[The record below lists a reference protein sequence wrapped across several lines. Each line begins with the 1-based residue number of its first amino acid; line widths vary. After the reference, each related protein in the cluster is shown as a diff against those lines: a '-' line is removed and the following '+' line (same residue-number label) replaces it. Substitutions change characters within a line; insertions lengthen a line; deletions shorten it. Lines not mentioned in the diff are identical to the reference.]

1 MTNDVHH
8 QQRQTLAAESGD
20 RQLLLLVMAELKRAA
35 QEYAAAA
42 LEAHHPEVRRFFQGL
57 VERTCQHHDALL
69 RSMIE
74 LGVIARPQPARQ
86 EDVRQCI
93 FQRQQEGNELHAYV
107 HHQLRYGAG
116 HDPSAVWGTMWG
128 TMLNTMPLAYGAS
141 TGQTARYTEQSGQGS
156 CTGQSG
162 QIQQY
167 QQPQRFQQP
176 AYPMHHRDDP
186 PASMQSA
193 QRVQSMVNTYGQY
206 SQVHRPTAAEPSG
219 DPSKERRRTES
230 LYDEAADDDRTELQA
245 HQPGTFGFNQEFG
258 HPEGSSSDR
267 AASTASTA
275 TTGSSSYSSK
285 EEEAAE
291 RP

>member
-1 MTNDVHH
+1 MMNDVHH

-42 LEAHHPEVRRFFQGL
+42 LEAHHPEVRRFFHGL
-57 VERTCQHHDALL
+57 VERTCQHHDTLL

-74 LGVIARPQPARQ
+74 LGMIARPQLARQ

-93 FQRQQEGNELHAYV
+93 LHSQQEGNELHAYV
-107 HHQLRYGAG
+107 HHQLRYEAG
-116 HDPSAVWGTMWG
+116 QGPNAAWGTMWG
-128 TMLNTMPLAYGAS
+128 TIPSSYGLS
-141 TGQTARYTEQSGQGS
+141 VGQTGGYTGQA
-156 CTGQSG
+156 
-162 QIQQY
+162 QQY

-186 PASMQSA
+186 PASTQSA
-193 QRVQSMVNTYGQY
+193 QRVQGMVNTYGQY

-230 LYDEAADDDRTELQA
+230 LYDEAAADDPTELQA

-258 HPEGSSSDR
+258 HPEGTSSDR
-267 AASTASTA
+267 AASTAATA
-275 TTGSSSYSSK
+275 GTSSYTST